1 MGSDEPSD
9 SLKDFEN
16 YLKNIYINQFK
27 NPSYNYY
34 EKGYII
40 NLENYE
46 KIKDI
51 NQTPPSPNG
60 MKNISKI
67 DQIPFKTSSFLINMI
82 YNGNEYIIIN
92 KRLWK
97 NICVEGKENES
108 PINYY
113 IQNNYLVLK
122 LDKDL
127 FFSINNRNI
136 IRKEDYFLIN
146 NSNYKSNFDEI
157 EKIYGSI
164 KKYDEF
170 ENKFLNDLKSPVKIS
185 NSGYIVDNDWFE
197 EWKLYTNYQ
206 SIKNNYLEKNEQ
218 KIKNELILFNEK
230 NKNNKKLEEIKMI
243 DFNNKIDLETYLK
256 SNSAVL
262 LDKNFI
268 SEFHPNPNSL
278 KKINYYFL

>member
-16 YLKNIYINQFK
+16 YLKNIYFNQFK
-27 NPSYNYY
+27 NPNYHDY

-40 NLENYE
+40 DLKNYE

-127 FFSINNRNI
+127 IFSINNRNI

-185 NSGYIVDNDWFE
+185 NSGNIVDNGVPV
-197 EWKLYTNYQ
+197 
-206 SIKNNYLEKNEQ
+206 SR
-218 KIKNELILFNEK
+218 ELI
-230 NKNNKKLEEIKMI
+230 
-243 DFNNKIDLETYLK
+243 
-256 SNSAVL
+256 A
-262 LDKNFI
+262 NFI
-268 SEFHPNPNSL
+268 L
-278 KKINYYFL
+278 KTIKKK